1 MRHPVLL
8 SLAPAL
14 ACAPI
19 PAGAEVVSSGDSGF
33 VSHNE
38 VLVDVP
44 AAEAWTAMLQP
55 GSWWNGDHTYSGNAT
70 NLTIAPRAGG
80 CFCEVVPAAG
90 GKPEGQIEHMRVIY
104 VAPGATMRLTGG
116 LGPLQSEAVTGVL
129 TMTLAPEG
137 ELTRIT
143 WDYVVGGYMRLQT
156 AEIAPLVDQ
165 VVGEQLLRLATSLGA
180 KVDPAPR
187 RPGS

>member
-1 MRHPVLL
+1 MRHPLLL

-14 ACAPI
+14 ALAPL
-19 PAGAEVVSSGDSGF
+19 PAAAEVAASSGNGF

-38 VLVDVP
+38 VLVAAS
-44 AAEAWTAMLQP
+44 AAETWSAMLRP
-55 GSWWNGDHTYSGNAT
+55 GNWWNGDHTYSGNAA
-70 NLTIAPRAGG
+70 NLTIEPSAGG
-80 CFCEVVPAAG
+80 CFCEAIPATG
-90 GKPEGQIEHMRVIY
+90 GVSAGQIEHMRVIY
-104 VAPGATMRLTGG
+104 VAPGSTLRLTGG

-137 ELTRIT
+137 KMTKIS
-143 WDYVVGGYMRLQT
+143 WDYVVGGYMRQPA
-156 AEIAPLVDQ
+156 AEIAPLVDR
-165 VVGEQLLRLATSLGA
+165 VVGEQLLRLATHLGA

>member
-1 MRHPVLL
+1 MRHPLFL
-8 SLAPAL
+8 SLAPAV
-14 ACAPI
+14 AFAPL
-19 PAGAEVVSSGDSGF
+19 PAAAEVAASSDGGF

-44 AAEAWTAMLQP
+44 AAQAWNALLRP
-55 GSWWNGDHTYSGNAT
+55 AGWWDGEHTYSGDAA
-70 NLTIAPRAGG
+70 NLTIVPRAGG
-80 CFCEVVPAAG
+80 CFCEVIPATG
-90 GKPEGQIEHMRVIY
+90 GAEGQIEHMRVIY
-104 VAPGATMRLTGG
+104 VAPGSTLRLTGG

-129 TMTLAPEG
+129 TVTLAPDG
-137 ELTRIT
+137 RMTRIS

-187 RPGS
+187 RAGS